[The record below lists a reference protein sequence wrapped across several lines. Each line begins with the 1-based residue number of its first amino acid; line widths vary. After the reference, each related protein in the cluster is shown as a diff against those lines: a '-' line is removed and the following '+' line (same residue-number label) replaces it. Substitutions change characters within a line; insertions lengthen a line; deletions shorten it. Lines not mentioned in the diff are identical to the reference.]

1 MTVMV
6 SLLRAVNVGGR
17 NIIRMDALKR
27 LYQQLGFDDPQTYV
41 QSGNVVFGTRG
52 RNLTRL
58 ATPIEDALEQ
68 TFGFRPTV
76 FLRSC
81 SELRDVVARN
91 PFAGDP
97 GIDGAKLL
105 VTFLSREP
113 EAELREKILALPA
126 TSEQIRFFGSEMYIY
141 FPDGMGRSKLAARL
155 ADRSTA
161 LFGTSRNWNT
171 VCKLLAM
178 AEAMERK

>member
-1 MTVMV
+1 
-6 SLLRAVNVGGR
+6 
-17 NIIRMDALKR
+17 
-27 LYQQLGFDDPQTYV
+27 V
-41 QSGNVVFGTRG
+41 QSGNVVFRTRG
-52 RNLTRL
+52 RNVTQL

-81 SELRDVVARN
+81 SELRNVVEKN
-91 PFAGDP
+91 PFAGDT

-113 EAELREKILALPA
+113 ETELREKILALPR
-126 TSEQIRFFGSEMYIY
+126 TSEQIHFAGSEMYIY

-155 ADRSTA
+155 ADRSTTT
-161 LFGTSRNWNT
+161 FGTGRNWNT
-171 VCKLLAM
+171 VSKLLAM